1 MTIIR
6 IQDKTPVIDGS
17 AWVAPGATVVGDV
30 TLAAEV
36 GIWYGAV
43 VRADTESITI
53 GARTN
58 IQDNCSLHA
67 DSGYPLRV
75 GERVSVGHN
84 ATLHGCT
91 IGDDV
96 LVGMGSRVL
105 NGAVIGEGSLIAAG
119 AVVPEGMQVPAG
131 SLVAGVPATVRREL
145 STEDRAG
152 IELNGAAYVDLAG
165 IHAAGEVLDD
175 PSDSPNDR
183 HEALRA
189 AAEGNDDH

>member
-6 IQDKTPVIDGS
+6 IQDKTPSVDDS
-17 AWVAPGATVVGDV
+17 AWVAPNATVVGDV
-30 TLAAEV
+30 TLGADV

-43 VRADTESITI
+43 VRGDIESISI
-53 GARTN
+53 GSGSN

-67 DSGYPLRV
+67 DPGSPLQV

-91 IGDDV
+91 VGDDV

-131 SLVAGVPATVRREL
+131 SLVAGVPAKVRREL
-145 STEDRAG
+145 SDDERAG
-152 IELNGAAYVDLAG
+152 IELNGSAYVDLAG
-165 IHAAGEVLDD
+165 IHAAGEVD
-175 PSDSPNDR
+175 
-183 HEALRA
+183 
-189 AAEGNDDH
+189 

>member
-6 IQDKTPVIDGS
+6 IQDKTPTVDDS
-17 AWVAPGATVVGDV
+17 AWIAPDATVIGDV
-30 TLAAEV
+30 KLGAEV

-43 VRADTESITI
+43 VRGDIESIAV
-53 GARTN
+53 GARSN

-67 DSGYPLRV
+67 DPGSPLRI

-84 ATLHGCT
+84 ATLHGCS

-131 SLVAGVPATVRREL
+131 SLVAGVPAKVRREL
-145 STEDRAG
+145 SDEERAG
-152 IELNGAAYVDLAG
+152 IQLNGSVYVDLAAT
-165 IHAAGEVLDD
+165 HAAGEVV
-175 PSDSPNDR
+175 
-183 HEALRA
+183 
-189 AAEGNDDH
+189 G